1 MMFVI
6 AIIFAELFNAILFW
20 CVYQDVTKYTSLPYF
35 SLAQFLGIIFMMS
48 IGMALFRSDIAIIY
62 YHERTKKADRLKHKI
77 SSMLACMILAIFYY
91 ICKIFM

>member
-1 MMFVI
+1 MFVLAMI
-6 AIIFAELFNAILFW
+6 LVELFKTILFW

-35 SLAQFLGIIFMMS
+35 SLAQFLGIIFMMN
-48 IGMALFRSDIAIIY
+48 IGVSLFRSEIAYIY
-62 YHERTKKADRLKHKI
+62 YYERTKKVDKLKHKI